1 MVEGRSRGCSVGRH
15 HGWRA
20 AWPATTVLTA
30 ALLLG
35 ACSSETNGDA
45 TLRAA
50 EAKVV
55 SARAS
60 LDDAK
65 AQAATKRTEFCSAS
79 TGYITALDR
88 YGDVLNATTPTV
100 GDVKTAGRDLA
111 QPGQDAVA
119 SGQAAAEA
127 TRAVTTA
134 ELELATAE
142 AELAAVRA
150 GSTGTAPPTQSPSS
164 TAPVTTSAS
173 TAPAVPN
180 ETIVRVQQAESEFA
194 TAQGSISDDTALRV
208 ASQQFNAAAVSLELA
223 WLGLYSDAG
232 CLTDPQQQK
241 AVKAVQDYTKA
252 LQQDLLDAGYYKG
265 KVDGVYGPTTV
276 AAVEELQKAHGLPVT
291 GAMDKATEAGLRT
304 DLAAKGG
311 AAAGAE
317 VASTAAVQQ
326 TLKLAGHWDGPVDG
340 QWTPALTEAL
350 KQAQTELKVPAS
362 GTVDAATITAVEKA
376 IEEAGQTPTVTLTV
390 TTTTTVAPSAEPSPS
405 STPPSPVES
414 STG

>member
-1 MVEGRSRGCSVGRH
+1 MVEGRSWGFSVGLRH
-15 HGWRA
+15 RGRGVRLA
-20 AWPATTVLTA
+20 ATVLAA

-35 ACSSETNGDA
+35 ACSSETSGDA

-55 SARAS
+55 SARAA

-65 AQAATKRTEFCSAS
+65 AEAATKRAEFCSAS
-79 TGYITALDR
+79 TSYITALDR
-88 YGDVLNATTPTV
+88 YGDILNETAPTV

-119 SGQAAAEA
+119 SGQAAADA

-134 ELELATAE
+134 EQELAAAE
-142 AELAAVRA
+142 AELAVVRA
-150 GSTGTAPPTQSPSS
+150 AATGTAPPSPSTSS
-164 TAPVTTSAS
+164 TTPGTTSTS

-180 ETIVRVQQAESEFA
+180 ETIVRVQQAESEFE

-208 ASQQFNAAAVSLELA
+208 ASQQFNAAAVGLEMA
-223 WLGLYSDAG
+223 WLGLYAEAG

-252 LQQDLLDAGYYKG
+252 LQQDLLDAGYYSG

-276 AAVEELQKAHGLPVT
+276 AAVEALQKAHGLPVT

-311 AAAGAE
+311 VAAGAE

-326 TLKLAGHWDGPVDG
+326 TLKLAGYWDGPVDG
-340 QWTPALTEAL
+340 QWTPALTDAL
-350 KQAQTELKVPAS
+350 KQAQTDLGVPAS
-362 GTVDAATITAVEKA
+362 GSVDAATIAAVEKA
-376 IEEAGQTPTVTLTV
+376 LEEAAETPTVTLTV
-390 TTTTTVAPSAEPSPS
+390 TTTTTVAPTPPPSPTPS
-405 STPPSPVES
+405 ST
-414 STG
+414 G

>member
-1 MVEGRSRGCSVGRH
+1 M
-15 HGWRA
+15 
-20 AWPATTVLTA
+20 
-30 ALLLG
+30 
-35 ACSSETNGDA
+35 
-45 TLRAA
+45 
-50 EAKVV
+50 
-55 SARAS
+55 
-60 LDDAK
+60 
-65 AQAATKRTEFCSAS
+65 
-79 TGYITALDR
+79 
-88 YGDVLNATTPTV
+88 
-100 GDVKTAGRDLA
+100 
-111 QPGQDAVA
+111 
-119 SGQAAAEA
+119 
-127 TRAVTTA
+127 
-134 ELELATAE
+134 
-142 AELAAVRA
+142 
-150 GSTGTAPPTQSPSS
+150 
-164 TAPVTTSAS
+164 
-173 TAPAVPN
+173 PN
-180 ETIVRVQQAESEFA
+180 ETIVRVQQAESEFE

-350 KQAQTELKVPAS
+350 KQAQTELRVPAS
-362 GTVDAATITAVEKA
+362 GTVDAATIAAVEKA
-376 IEEAGQTPTVTLTV
+376 IEEA
-390 TTTTTVAPSAEPSPS
+390 AE
-405 STPPSPVES
+405 TRR
-414 STG
+414 